1 MTPHDPALKVL
12 ISKVR
17 GLAES
22 QSQNSCVQQT
32 KSEISMNKHNIL
44 FIGLDTHKEF
54 VEVAYIED
62 QRGAK
67 PVHLGRQPSS
77 KVAIKKL
84 ARQFESK
91 YPNATL
97 HFVYEAGPCGYWI
110 YRLLTS
116 LGHCCYV
123 VAPSL
128 IPKKPGDKVKTDK
141 RDAMML
147 AKLLKSEDLTPIYVP
162 EPEDEAVRD
171 LSRARETAMKDLK
184 DAKYQL
190 KALLLRNN
198 INCKTKDNWSA
209 AHLRWL
215 TERIRRVEHLDNEL
229 AHQVTSWRYYP
240 VVKAVQA
247 MRGIRLLVATG
258 VVAELG
264 DLNRFDHPRKL
275 MSYVGLV
282 SSEHSSGGKRRLG
295 AITKCGNG
303 RARRLLIEGAHSYRY
318 NANISTE
325 LQKRQEGLPKVV
337 IDIAWQAQLRL
348 CRRYQR
354 LMFKGKHRNLVVTA
368 IAREMIAYIWAI
380 SREVVLT
387 PVNPK
392 LRLSRVPA

>member
-1 MTPHDPALKVL
+1 
-12 ISKVR
+12 
-17 GLAES
+17 
-22 QSQNSCVQQT
+22 
-32 KSEISMNKHNIL
+32 MNKHNIL

-67 PVHLGRQPSS
+67 PVHLGRQRTS

-84 ARQFESK
+84 TRQLESK
-91 YPNATL
+91 YPDATL

-128 IPKKPGDKVKTDK
+128 IPKKPGDRVKTDK

-171 LSRARETAMKDLK
+171 LSRAREVAMKDLK

-190 KALLLRNN
+190 KAMLLRNN

-209 AHLRWL
+209 PHLRWL
-215 TERIRRVEHLDNEL
+215 TELVLPHPAQQIVLQEAIQTITERISRIERLDNEL
-229 AHQVTSWRYYP
+229 THQVANWRYYP

-247 MRGIRLLVATG
+247 MRGVRLLVATG

-282 SSEHSSGGKRRLG
+282 PSEHSSGGKRRLG

-325 LQKRQEGLPKVV
+325 LQKRQEGLPKAIV
-337 IDIAWQAQLRL
+337 DIAWQAQLRL

-354 LMFKGKHRNLVVTA
+354 LTHKGKHYNVVVTA

-380 SREVVLT
+380 SREVVL
-387 PVNPK
+387 PQVNPR